1 MNEEKRNMN
10 ESDVFPHPPLNYRN
24 LLTVK
29 VIFVIIKAG
38 VATIMTSVQ
47 IISMSNMRQS
57 DVIKYVTLT
66 FIQCRG
72 K

>member
-38 VATIMTSVQ
+38 ATAMMTSVQ
-47 IISMSNMRQS
+47 IISMRNIRHF
-57 DVIKYVTLT
+57 DVHSTLA
-66 FIQCRG
+66 FLKI
-72 K
+72 